1 MTTDRKQQVH
11 EAVLARRDDI
21 LKLILDT
28 VKVPSITLH
37 EGPVQ
42 DVFEDAMRTASL
54 TIDRWVATEEEI
66 APHIIHVGAQDIY
79 EDRPNLVGYRPGVD
93 PNNGRSI
100 ILQGHVD
107 TVDPGD
113 PALWTKDPTGEW
125 EPETG
130 TIYGRGAVDMKS
142 GVVTNIVAMQILN
155 DLGIQLGGDVYV
167 AATVGEEDGGVG
179 ALSLILRGY
188 KADAVVITEPTDN
201 NITIAQGG
209 SLVYRI
215 TVTGRSAHG
224 AYRNE
229 GVSAIE
235 KFIPIFQDLIAWEQE
250 RNATL
255 SHPLYD
261 SLPNKFPI
269 STGTVRAGTWA
280 STVPEILVAEGR
292 LGFLPTERMADMMA
306 QTQARIDAIVA
317 QDEWLREHPPLLE
330 WHGGQFESAEVK
342 EDEPIAQTLAVA
354 FKEATGSDAVFNAS
368 VAGLDMRLFLQI
380 GDIPT
385 ITYGPGSAR
394 HGNAHG
400 PDEWIKLDDVLT
412 AIETIVFTV
421 IDWCGEAQTA

>member
-1 MTTDRKQQVH
+1 MTTTDRAQRVH
-11 EAVLARRDDI
+11 DAVLARRDEI
-21 LKLILDT
+21 RALILDL

-37 EGPVQ
+37 EGAVQ
-42 DVFEDAMRTASL
+42 DVYESAMRDAGL
-54 TIDRWVATEEEI
+54 MVDRWVAEEADIE
-66 APHIIHVGAQDIY
+66 PYEIHVGHQDIY
-79 EDRPNLVGYRPGVD
+79 ENRPNLVGHRSASGSG
-93 PNNGRSI
+93 GRSI

-125 EPETG
+125 DAETG
-130 TIYGRGAVDMKS
+130 TIYGRGAVDMKA
-142 GVVTNIVAMQILN
+142 GTLTNIIAMKILN
-155 DLGIQLGGDVYV
+155 DLGITLNGDVWV
-167 AATVGEEDGGVG
+167 ATTVGEEDGGIG
-179 ALSLILRGY
+179 ALSMILRGY

-235 KFIPIFQDLIAWEQE
+235 KFYPIFHDLLAWEQE
-250 RNATL
+250 RNDTL

-261 SLPNKFPI
+261 QLPNKFPI
-269 STGTVRAGTWA
+269 STGVLRAGTWA
-280 STVPEILVAEGR
+280 STVPELLVAEGR
-292 LGFLPTERMADMMA
+292 LGFLPGEHMTDMMA
-306 QTQARIDAIVA
+306 QAQQRIDAVVA

-330 WHGGQFESAEVK
+330 WHGGQFESAEVQ
-342 EDEPIAQTLAVA
+342 EDEPIAQTLAAA
-354 FKEATGSDAVFNAS
+354 FKEATGNDVVFNAS

-380 GDIPT
+380 GDMPT

-412 AIETIVFTV
+412 AVETIVLTV
-421 IDWCGEAQTA
+421 IEWCGEAKA

>member
-1 MTTDRKQQVH
+1 MSTTDRAQRVH
-11 EAVLARRDDI
+11 DAVLARREEI
-21 LKLILDT
+21 LSLILDL

-42 DVFEDAMRTASL
+42 DVYERAMNAAGL
-54 TIDRWVATEEEI
+54 TVDRWVAEEADIE
-66 APHIIHVGAQDIY
+66 PYEIHVGHQDIY
-79 EDRPNLVGYRPGVD
+79 ADRPNLVGHRSAEGSG
-93 PNNGRSI
+93 GRSI

-113 PALWTKDPTGEW
+113 PALWTRNPAGEW
-125 EPETG
+125 DAETG
-130 TIYGRGAVDMKS
+130 TIYGRGAVDMKA
-142 GVVTNIVAMQILN
+142 GTLTNVIAMQILN
-155 DLGIQLGGDVYV
+155 DLGIQLAGDVWV
-167 AATVGEEDGGVG
+167 AATVGEEDGGIG
-179 ALSLILRGY
+179 ALSMILRGY

-235 KFIPIFQDLIAWEQE
+235 KFYPIFHDLLAWEQE
-250 RNATL
+250 RNETL

-261 SLPNKFPI
+261 HLPNKFPI
-269 STGTVRAGTWA
+269 STGVLRAGTWA

-292 LGFLPTERMADMMA
+292 LGFLPGERMTDMMA
-306 QTQARIDAIVA
+306 QAQQRIDAVVA
-317 QDEWLREHPPLLE
+317 QDEWLREHPPVLE
-330 WHGGQFESAEVK
+330 WFGGQFDSAEVTQ
-342 EDEPIAQTLAVA
+342 DEPIAVTLAAA
-354 FKEATGSDAVFNAS
+354 FKEATGRDAVFNAS

-380 GDIPT
+380 GDMPT

-400 PDEWIKLDDVLT
+400 PDEWIQLDDVLEV
-412 AIETIVFTV
+412 IETIVLTV
-421 IDWCGEAQTA
+421 IDWCGEAEA